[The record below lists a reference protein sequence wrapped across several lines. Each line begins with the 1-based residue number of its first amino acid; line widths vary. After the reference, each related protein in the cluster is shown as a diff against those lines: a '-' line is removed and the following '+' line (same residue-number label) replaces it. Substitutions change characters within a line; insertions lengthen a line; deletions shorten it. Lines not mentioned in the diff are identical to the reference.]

1 MNIIF
6 DLLNKYF
13 IEKKYIVGIIIV
25 IIFVLNIIQAN
36 FISSITAN
44 IIDSVEHN
52 QFANVNTNLKYF
64 GAVSLL
70 YLILYSVNDRIQTN
84 MLTELIQWL
93 RKEFFEYLVKTNN
106 ENLTQTNA
114 MIYNGPINR
123 LSYAAYSIIS
133 SILNYLLTNFSF
145 LIIICIY
152 FVYQYPKFGTIFL
165 IANSIIFIYVFLN
178 WSSIIKS
185 KIESEESSNANETA
199 TLDIFNNFDKIIYR
213 GESNREIDEY
223 KIRSN
228 DCTSKA
234 ISFYSL
240 INTHTFIIM
249 SYIYVIL
256 FLSIVYLVVVR
267 KQNKIDNKLFITLFT
282 ILLLYREKIATLV
295 QLIPTYA
302 EFIARSTSVLNNF
315 RDLSALEQSPK
326 QLYNSTQLQFHKI
339 EYKNVTF
346 KYNANTDYVL
356 KNFDLVLNTNN
367 KIIGLTGKSGKGK
380 STIIK
385 LLIKLYK
392 PESGEITI
400 DGLNL
405 QMISPEYIRQN
416 ITYVNQNS
424 RLFDRKIIDNIMYG
438 CNNPDKCTS
447 ELKFI
452 LKYPKIQE
460 LYKGI
465 DIYEKQSG
473 SLGENLSGGQ
483 RQIVNIISGLVN
495 PSKMLI
501 LDEPTNALDIE
512 LKKEL
517 ITIIKDFKKHKK
529 CIIIITHDR
538 DMYSIFDE
546 KIEL

>member
-1 MNIIF
+1 
-6 DLLNKYF
+6 
-13 IEKKYIVGIIIV
+13 
-25 IIFVLNIIQAN
+25 
-36 FISSITAN
+36 
-44 IIDSVEHN
+44 
-52 QFANVNTNLKYF
+52 
-64 GAVSLL
+64 
-70 YLILYSVNDRIQTN
+70 
-84 MLTELIQWL
+84 
-93 RKEFFEYLVKTNN
+93 
-106 ENLTQTNA
+106 
-114 MIYNGPINR
+114 
-123 LSYAAYSIIS
+123 
-133 SILNYLLTNFSF
+133 
-145 LIIICIY
+145 
-152 FVYQYPKFGTIFL
+152 
-165 IANSIIFIYVFLN
+165 VFLN